1 MQTDPLKDS
10 IIAALHAFIRQRPGL
25 EYGNY
30 GDAAAY
36 RAEMR
41 GITRD
46 LNHARLL
53 LRHVELSH
61 GITGRDM
68 LRTAAHSRL
77 TIRNADSGVTV
88 DYITGQYFPT
98 EYRRA
103 VARLCAE
110 LLWAYRRDHAMPE
123 SVAAPGEPWRFG
135 GMSAGDWLRHWFRRE
150 YGRSLAGRYFN

>member
-1 MQTDPLKDS
+1 MAHDIKPQL
-10 IIAALHAFIRQRPGL
+10 IQALRQWVAQRPGL
-25 EYGNY
+25 EFGNY

-46 LNHARLL
+46 LNHARQL
-53 LRHVELSH
+53 LRQVELSH

-103 VARLCAE
+103 ACAV
-110 LLWAYRRDHAMPE
+110 LASAIWAYWRDECGDAYNTGDKLRAKARRE
-123 SVAAPGEPWRFG
+123 FG
-135 GMSAGDWLRHWFRRE
+135 RGIASRWFR
-150 YGRSLAGRYFN
+150 

>member
-1 MQTDPLKDS
+1 MQTNPLKDS

-36 RAEMR
+36 RSEMR
-41 GITRD
+41 SITRD
-46 LNHARLL
+46 LNHARQL
-53 LRHVELSH
+53 LRQVELSF

-77 TIRNADSGVTV
+77 TIRETDSGIEV

-103 VARLCAE
+103 VAKFCAE
-110 LLWAYRRDHAMPE
+110 LLWAYRRDHAMPDGI
-123 SVAAPGEPWRFG
+123 ANKGE
-135 GMSAGDWLRHWFRRE
+135 WLRHSFRRE
-150 YGRSLAGRYFN
+150 YGRAIAGRYFS

>member
-1 MQTDPLKDS
+1 MQSDPLKAS

-46 LNHARLL
+46 LNHARQL
-53 LRHVELSH
+53 LRQVELSF

-77 TIRNADSGVTV
+77 IFRRKDSGVTV
-88 DYITGQYFPT
+88 VYTTGQYFPT

-103 VARLCAE
+103 VAKFCAE
-110 LLWAYRRDHAMPE
+110 LLWAHRRDHAMPE
-123 SVAAPGEPWRFG
+123 SVAAFGVPWRFG
-135 GMSAGDWLRHWFRRE
+135 GMSAGDWLRHSFRRE
-150 YGRSLAGRYFN
+150 YGRAIADRYFS

>member
-1 MQTDPLKDS
+1 MQTNPLKDS

-36 RAEMR
+36 RSEMR
-41 GITRD
+41 SITRD
-46 LNHARLL
+46 LNHARQL
-53 LRHVELSH
+53 LRQVELSF

-77 TIRNADSGVTV
+77 TIRETDSGIEV

-103 VARLCAE
+103 VAKFCAE
-110 LLWAYRRDHAMPE
+110 LLWAYRRDHAMKDGI
-123 SVAAPGEPWRFG
+123 ANKGE
-135 GMSAGDWLRHWFRRE
+135 WLRHSFRRE
-150 YGRSLAGRYFN
+150 YGRAIANRYFS

>member
-1 MQTDPLKDS
+1 MQTNPLKDS

-36 RAEMR
+36 RSEMR
-41 GITRD
+41 SITRD
-46 LNHARLL
+46 LNHARQL
-53 LRHVELSH
+53 LRQVELSF

-77 TIRNADSGVTV
+77 TIRETDSGIEV

-103 VARLCAE
+103 VAKFCAE
-110 LLWAYRRDHAMPE
+110 LLWAYRRDHAMP
-123 SVAAPGEPWRFG
+123 SGIANKGE
-135 GMSAGDWLRHWFRRE
+135 WLRHSFRRE
-150 YGRSLAGRYFN
+150 YGRAIAGRYFS

>member
-1 MQTDPLKDS
+1 MQPDPLKDS
-10 IIAALHAFIRQRPGL
+10 IITALHAFIRQRPGL

-36 RAEMR
+36 RAEIR

-46 LNHARLL
+46 LNHARQL
-53 LRHVELSH
+53 LRQVELSH

-103 VARLCAE
+103 VARFCAD
-110 LLWAYRRDHAMPE
+110 LLWAYRRDQAMPE

-135 GMSAGDWLRHWFRRE
+135 GMSAGEWLRHSFRRE
-150 YGRSLAGRYFN
+150 YGRAIADRYFN

>member
-36 RAEMR
+36 HAEIR

-46 LNHARLL
+46 LNHARQL
-53 LRHVELSH
+53 LRQVELSH
-61 GITGRDM
+61 GITGHKM
-68 LRTAAHSRL
+68 LGAATGRL
-77 TIRNADSGVTV
+77 IFRRKDSGVTV
-88 DYITGQYFPT
+88 VYTAGQYFPT
-98 EYRRA
+98 EYRKA
-103 VARLCAE
+103 VARFCAE

-123 SVAAPGEPWRFG
+123 SVAASGEAWRFG
-135 GMSAGDWLRHWFRRE
+135 GMSAGEWLRHSFRRE
-150 YGRSLAGRYFN
+150 YGRAIADRYFN

>member
-1 MQTDPLKDS
+1 MQPDPLKDS

-25 EYGNY
+25 EYVNY

-36 RAEMR
+36 RSEMR
-41 GITRD
+41 SITRD
-46 LNHARLL
+46 LNHARQL
-53 LRHVELSH
+53 LRQVELSF

-77 TIRNADSGVTV
+77 TIRETDSGIEV

-103 VARLCAE
+103 VAKFCAE
-110 LLWAYRRDHAMPE
+110 LLWAYRRDHAMKDGI
-123 SVAAPGEPWRFG
+123 ANKGE
-135 GMSAGDWLRHWFRRE
+135 WLRHSFRRE
-150 YGRSLAGRYFN
+150 YGRAIANRYFS

>member
-1 MQTDPLKDS
+1 MQPDPLKDS

-46 LNHARLL
+46 LNHARQL
-53 LRHVELSH
+53 LRQVELSF

-77 TIRNADSGVTV
+77 TIRNTDSGVTV
-88 DYITGQYFPT
+88 DYTTGQYFPT
-98 EYRRA
+98 EYRKA
-103 VARLCAE
+103 VARFCAE
-110 LLWAYRRDHAMPE
+110 MLWAYRRDHAMPE
-123 SVAAPGEPWRFG
+123 SEAALGVWRFG
-135 GMSAGDWLRHWFRRE
+135 GMSAGDWLRHSFRRE
-150 YGRSLAGRYFN
+150 YGRSLASRYFN